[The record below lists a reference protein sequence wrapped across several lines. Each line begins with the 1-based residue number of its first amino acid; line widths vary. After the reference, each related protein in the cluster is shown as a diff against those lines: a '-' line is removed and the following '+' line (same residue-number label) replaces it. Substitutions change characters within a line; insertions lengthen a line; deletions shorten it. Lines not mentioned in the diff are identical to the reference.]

1 MGMPG
6 YKVAVLTRVAEMR
19 TMASG
24 WDALAARFGSPLLG
38 ASWFEA
44 CAETLCVESDLR
56 VVVVQLDG
64 RLCGVAPLVV
74 ARREGAEWLEVLGAS
89 VLYEPTGFLFDGDEA
104 LQHLM
109 NRVVGF
115 RLPIILARILSKSPL
130 EAAFRRSARY
140 KGVVLGKTTA
150 SAAYVASKGEWGNY
164 FRSIS
169 GQRRYDYQRKRKRLE
184 QAGQV
189 AVSIERPESLAVLPC
204 MLDEVFR
211 IEGAGWK
218 GRSGSALISN
228 ERVRKFITRYSQL
241 ACQRGTLRVCFLEV
255 DGVRIA
261 TILGIEQDR
270 RFWVLK
276 IGYEERWAR
285 CSPGIQ
291 LTMET
296 IRYAFDN
303 GLDAYE
309 FLGSEEPWQMM
320 WPRNQHRLATLV
332 LYPISLS
339 GLQAFGKDCLKVFL
353 SRIDRAITPVGHTA

>member
-1 MGMPG
+1 MDTSD

-19 TMASG
+19 AVASG

-38 ASWFEA
+38 ADWFAA
-44 CAETLCVESDLR
+44 CAETLCVESNLR

-74 ARREGAEWLEVLGAS
+74 VRREGVEWLEVLGAS

-104 LQHLM
+104 LQHLVT
-109 NRVVGF
+109 RVVGL
-115 RLPIILARILSKSPL
+115 RMPMILARILSESPL
-130 EAAFRRSARY
+130 EATFRRRTRY
-140 KGVVLGKTTA
+140 KGIMLGKTTA
-150 SAAYVASKGEWGNY
+150 SAAYVASRGEWEEY

-184 QAGQV
+184 QTGRV
-189 AVSIERPESLAVLPC
+189 AVSIERPESLTALPC
-204 MLDEVFR
+204 ILEEVFR
-211 IEGAGWK
+211 IEGTGWK

-241 ACQRGTLRVCFLEV
+241 ACERGTLRVCFLEV

-261 TILGIEQDR
+261 TILGIEQDL

-276 IGYEERWAR
+276 IGYDERWAR

-296 IRYAFDN
+296 IRYAFDS

-309 FLGSEEPWQMM
+309 FLGSEEPWQGM
-320 WPRNQHRLATLV
+320 WPRNQHNLATLV

-339 GLQAFGKDCLKVFL
+339 GLQAFCRDCLRVFF
-353 SRIDRAITPVGHTA
+353 SRIA